1 MICSDLL
8 NDEKLKSKWDQVL
21 NVEYSEVAL
30 LCYVKIA
37 GDLNMVLLK
46 YCRDIAME
54 EILACK
60 IDICE
65 VRVMEEVD
73 SSLTLRMNDEYL
85 NQLLVLI
92 FMIFRQGYIRLYRL
106 GTNILTKIY
115 KIYKEVK
122 NSHRFIVYNRFI
134 IKELTSLTKV
144 SYAPKLKKAIRSWV
158 QENMPEN

>member
-65 VRVMEEVD
+65 VRVME
-73 SSLTLRMNDEYL
+73 DEYL